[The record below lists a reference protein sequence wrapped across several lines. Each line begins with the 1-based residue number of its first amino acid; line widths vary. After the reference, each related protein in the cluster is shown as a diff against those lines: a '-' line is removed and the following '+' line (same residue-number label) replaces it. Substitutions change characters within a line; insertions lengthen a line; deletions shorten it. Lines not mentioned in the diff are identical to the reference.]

1 MIGKGAI
8 GKANNSVT
16 LGNSSV
22 TAVYASDDSGATLYA
37 GGLNLG
43 GTAVTTDAAEL
54 NYVDGVTSAIQTQ
67 LDAKQATL
75 TAGSGITISSG
86 TISASSSG
94 GASEL
99 NDLSDVKIEN
109 SSYFIGSTPSSTSN
123 AAYSVGIGTN
133 ALKSLT
139 TGDRNT
145 AIGME
150 VLETVT
156 TGDENTAVGNQSL
169 RYNTGE
175 NNTALGSN
183 AMVNNTSADG
193 NVAIGYYALANNTTG
208 HSNTVIGYQAG
219 TAGSSTV
226 MVDKPRITAIG
237 YQAGKNNKG
246 GNNTFIGHTAQKQ
259 SSTPQ
264 GSNSTAI
271 GYQATVAGSNAFQLG
286 NSSVTSLT
294 VGDGGTGVTIYA
306 GQIAQASDERLKK
319 LIKPLVSYGLSYINK
334 LNPVTWN
341 WKSDDSMDAGFIAQE
356 VQELSKD
363 SKDPY
368 GLIRKFNN
376 PYTDEETLTM
386 DYGKLVV
393 PLVKAVQE
401 LSDEIERLKS
411 EIKDLES
418 KLEN

>member
-1 MIGKGAI
+1 MDSNNGGISIDGAAASNFTT
-8 GKANNSVT
+8 ANGVLT
-16 LGNSSV
+16 LNG
-22 TAVYASDDSGATLYA
+22 ASGVNII
-37 GGLNLG
+37 GGLSLAG
-43 GTAVTTDAAEL
+43 VTVTSTAAEL
-54 NYVDGVTSAIQTQ
+54 NILDGVTSTTVEINYLDGVTSNIQTQ
-67 LDAKQATL
+67 LDNA
-75 TAGSGITISSG
+75 
-86 TISASSSG
+86 G
-94 GASEL
+94 GASSL
-99 NDLSDVKIEN
+99 NGLSDVSVEN
-109 SSYFIGSTPSSTSN
+109 SSYFIGSTPSGTSN

-183 AMVNNTSADG
+183 AMVNNTTADG

-208 HSNTVIGYQAG
+208 HSNTVVGYQAG
-219 TAGSSTV
+219 TAGSSAV

-259 SSTPQ
+259 ASTPQ

-271 GYQATVAGSNAFQLG
+271 GYQAAVSGSNAFQLG

-294 VGDGGTGVTIYA
+294 VGDGSANVTIYA
-306 GQIAQASDERLKK
+306 GSVAEASDERLKK

-368 GLIRKFNN
+368 GLIRTFNN

-411 EIKDLES
+411 EIKNLES

>member
-1 MIGKGAI
+1 M
-8 GKANNSVT
+8 
-16 LGNSSV
+16 
-22 TAVYASDDSGATLYA
+22 
-37 GGLNLG
+37 
-43 GTAVTTDAAEL
+43 
-54 NYVDGVTSAIQTQ
+54 
-67 LDAKQATL
+67 
-75 TAGSGITISSG
+75 
-86 TISASSSG
+86 
-94 GASEL
+94 
-99 NDLSDVKIEN
+99 DLSDVKIEN
-109 SSYFIGSTPSSTSN
+109 SSYFIGSTPSGTSN

-169 RYNTGE
+169 RYNTGK

-183 AMVNNTSADG
+183 AMVNNTTADG

-208 HSNTVIGYQAG
+208 HSNTVVGYQAG
-219 TAGSSTV
+219 TAGSSAV

-259 SSTPQ
+259 ASTPQ

-271 GYQATVAGSNAFQLG
+271 GYGATVAGSNAFQLG
-286 NSSVTSLT
+286 NSSVNSLT
-294 VGDGGTGVTIYA
+294 VGDGGAGVTIYA
-306 GQIAQASDERLKK
+306 GSVAQASDERLKK

-368 GLIRKFNN
+368 GLIRTFNN